1 MVLKKI
7 CLSVYVFLLAGIAAF
22 AQEGFELVGKV
33 IDRETHEP
41 LPYCAILN
49 KLSGTFTITNVNGE
63 FRLNRV
69 KAVDTIQIST
79 IGFEPASIAAG
90 DIKQRGE
97 IALAPRSIEVE
108 EVVVR
113 GVNPKKYMSK
123 VYGKIVETFPSQYP
137 TFDGIYR
144 RQLLEDGRYVFLGE
158 CEVACRNRKKHRNS
172 PKVSVVQATATINKT
187 YNENVFFVTL
197 YTNLILYPQFYF
209 FTDDTKWKFLGSKV
223 SEDGLS
229 EVYVLA
235 YTALQKGEV
244 VEEGTVCVS
253 SQDDAVLRVER
264 HLAARGNLINKH
276 NKFQVADDGIT
287 ILYKYKKIDSSKY
300 ALYYSRCEWS
310 FKLIETGKGV
320 HEYTMVNDFLVTSYD
335 SRRKRIN
342 KDASVNPFKI
352 AKEMKTVAV
361 SELKHLIPDY
371 ALDQTE

>member
-1 MVLKKI
+1 MCCVRLLPTAFFDYAAVVEKGLNMVLKKI
-7 CLSVYVFLLAGIAAF
+7 FLSVYVFLLAGVAAF

-49 KLSGTFTITNVNGE
+49 KSSGTFTITNVNGE
-63 FRLNRV
+63 FRLNWV

-90 DIKQRGE
+90 GVKQHGE
-97 IALAPRSIEVE
+97 IALASRSIEVE

-187 YNENVFFVTL
+187 YNENVFFCHPL
-197 YTNLILYPQFYF
+197 HQPYSLSSILLF
-209 FTDDTKWKFLGSKV
+209 F
-223 SEDGLS
+223 
-229 EVYVLA
+229 
-235 YTALQKGEV
+235 
-244 VEEGTVCVS
+244 
-253 SQDDAVLRVER
+253 R
-264 HLAARGNLINKH
+264 
-276 NKFQVADDGIT
+276 
-287 ILYKYKKIDSSKY
+287 
-300 ALYYSRCEWS
+300 
-310 FKLIETGKGV
+310 
-320 HEYTMVNDFLVTSYD
+320 
-335 SRRKRIN
+335 
-342 KDASVNPFKI
+342 
-352 AKEMKTVAV
+352 
-361 SELKHLIPDY
+361 
-371 ALDQTE
+371 